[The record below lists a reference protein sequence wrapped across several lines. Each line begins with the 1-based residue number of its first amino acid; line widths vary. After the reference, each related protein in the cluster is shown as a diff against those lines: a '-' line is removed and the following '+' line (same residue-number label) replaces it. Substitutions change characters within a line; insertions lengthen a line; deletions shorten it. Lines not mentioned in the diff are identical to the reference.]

1 MLLDLVK
8 DPEFQVLMERALR
21 DTLAFFL
28 EREQPFGILCH
39 LDDVSFEPPLPEEI
53 AGSLKDLTLFMI
65 AGYTLESCELS
76 EHMISFEA
84 GFGPQNFGSVVSM
97 PIISIMQILVDETP
111 VMLNMARPMETR
123 PPAAPDDDGVKRSLQ
138 SFLNNPE
145 NRKFLK

>member
-8 DPEFQVLMERALR
+8 DPDFQRLMEQNMR

-28 EREQPFGILCH
+28 ERDQPFGILCN
-39 LDDVSFEPPLPEEI
+39 LEYVSFAPPLPDEI

-65 AGYTLESCELS
+65 AGYTLESCELT
-76 EHMISFEA
+76 EHMIMFGA

-97 PIISIMQILVDETP
+97 PILSIMQILIDETP
-111 VMLNMARPMETR
+111 VALNMARPMETH
-123 PPAAPDDDGVKRSLQ
+123 PAPTDDDGVKRSLQ